1 MLYIKLCKKL
11 GNELSKI
18 KIYLDNC
25 CFNRPYDDQNQL
37 IIELETKAKLFI
49 QSLIVNGKVDLVISY
64 ILELENDDNPFEI
77 RKLAIQ
83 DFFKYAKEDVSESSE
98 LLRTAAE
105 LKKTGIK
112 TKDTLHIASAIA
124 ANCDYFIS
132 TDIRLLKS
140 NDMRIKII
148 NPVDFVM
155 RKEGI

>member
-1 MLYIKLCKKL
+1 M
-11 GNELSKI
+11 SKI

-37 IIELETKAKLFI
+37 KIELETKAKLFI
-49 QSLIVNGKVDLVISY
+49 QALIVNGKVDLVISY

-83 DFFKYAKEDVSESSE
+83 DFFKYAKEDISESSH
-98 LLRTAAE
+98 LLKIAE
-105 LKKTGIK
+105 EIKETGVK
-112 TKDTLHIASAIA
+112 TKDALHIASAIA

-132 TDIRLLKS
+132 TDSRLLKL
-140 NDMRIKII
+140 NDTRIKII

-155 RKEGI
+155 KKEGI

>member
-1 MLYIKLCKKL
+1 L
-11 GNELSKI
+11 NKI

-83 DFFKYAKEDVSESSE
+83 DFFKYAIEDVSESSE

-112 TKDTLHIASAIA
+112 TKDALHIASAIE

-132 TDIRLLKS
+132 TDIRLLKY

-155 RKEGI
+155 RKEGT